1 MKNIKKFENYFDG
14 GLNAHQ
20 KKTIGSFDD
29 ALKGKFGIIDVPVG
43 IGKTG
48 VNTNKMDELEE
59 TGSYTLQIDG
69 DHTCSLEDFIQDN
82 TGTDVEPLT
91 DEDIQA
97 VSNLEVGEEY
107 NIGIGGGYSTVK
119 RVA

>member
-1 MKNIKKFENYFDG
+1 MKNIKRFENYFDG
-14 GLNAHQ
+14 GLNPHQ
-20 KKTIGSFDD
+20 SKVIGSFDD
-29 ALKGKFGIIDVPVG
+29 ALKGKLGIEVPVG
-43 IGKTG
+43 LGKTG
-48 VNTNKMDELEE
+48 FNVNKMDELEE

-82 TGTDVEPLT
+82 TGTDVEPLS

-119 RVA
+119 RIA